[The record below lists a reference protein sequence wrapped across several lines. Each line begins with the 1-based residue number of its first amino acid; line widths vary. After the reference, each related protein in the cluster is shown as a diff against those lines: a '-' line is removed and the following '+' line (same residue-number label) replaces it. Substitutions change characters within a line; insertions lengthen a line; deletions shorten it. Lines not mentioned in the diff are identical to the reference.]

1 MQKYKPKKISSKR
14 KRTDG
19 FIIDEAQIKVSSR
32 LIWIWVAI
40 EQEHRQIL
48 KIDMPLERNML
59 IAERFISSLM
69 NKYDPHPVTTDG
81 GTWYPQACKFW
92 D

>member
-1 MQKYKPKKISSKR
+1 MKLR
-14 KRTDG
+14 
-19 FIIDEAQIKVSSR
+19 SR
-32 LIWIWVAI
+32 LAELIWIWVAI

-69 NKYDPHPVTTDG
+69 NKYDQHPVTTDG
-81 GTWYPQACKFW
+81 GTWYPQACKFLG
-92 D
+92 